1 MRIETIYNEF
11 CRMLEEDKI
20 YRRMDLGYVDICRM
34 LKVAPAELDQILMN
48 ELGMTGDEI
57 LAKFREPII

>member
-1 MRIETIYNEF
+1 
-11 CRMLEEDKI
+11 MLEEDKI